1 MMQQLLILGAGRS
14 SSSLIHY
21 WCEHAALLQVF
32 VTVADPQLDVAQSKI
47 KGSTHAKA
55 IGFEV
60 ENKAQT
66 TALIKDADLVISMLP
81 AHLHV
86 LVAQICIDQGKN
98 LLTASYASPEMK
110 ALHAQAQAKGVLL
123 MMECGLDPGIDHL
136 SAMKLI
142 NDLKAKNATITAF
155 KSYCGGLVAPESD
168 NNPWHYKF
176 SWNPRNV
183 ILAGQGTAQ
192 YLENNRLKYIPYQQ
206 LFLRNTPF
214 SIPNVGEFEGYANRD
229 SLTYIDVYGLSTCET
244 FVRGT
249 LRAAGYCE
257 AWAQLVKLGLTDD
270 SFKID
275 LTDGMTWRQLIQAFL
290 PETNTGLPLSS
301 QVAQYLTIA
310 EESEVWQK
318 ILWLNLWSDQ
328 LLTLPNA
335 SPAQHLQQLLE
346 QKWAL
351 SATDKDMIVMVHE
364 LVYVLNGE
372 TKTKTS
378 SLQIIGDD
386 QTYTAMA
393 KTVGL
398 PLALVAKMI
407 LAGEIKH
414 TGVVLP
420 ITADIYEPI
429 LMALAK
435 MGIAFTEM
443 DH

>member
-1 MMQQLLILGAGRS
+1 
-14 SSSLIHY
+14 
-21 WCEHAALLQVF
+21 
-32 VTVADPQLDVAQSKI
+32 
-47 KGSTHAKA
+47 
-55 IGFEV
+55 
-60 ENKAQT
+60 
-66 TALIKDADLVISMLP
+66 MLP
-81 AHLHV
+81 AHLHI
-86 LVAQICIDQGKN
+86 LVATICIAQGRN

-136 SAMKLI
+136 SAMKMV
-142 NDLKAKNATITAF
+142 NDLKAKNANITSF

-206 LFLRNTPF
+206 LFLRNTAF

-229 SLTYIDVYGLSTCET
+229 SLAYIDLYGLASCST

-249 LRAAGYCE
+249 LRAAGFCE

-270 SFKID
+270 SFKIA
-275 LTDGMTWRQLIQAFL
+275 LSEGMTWGQLLQAFL
-290 PETNTGLPLSS
+290 PETQNDLPLPS
-301 QVAQYLTIA
+301 QLANYLQISTQ
-310 EESEVWQK
+310 SEVWQK
-318 ILWLNLWSDQ
+318 ISWLNLWSAQ
-328 LLTLPNA
+328 VLTLPNA

-364 LVYVLNGE
+364 LVYELNGE
-372 TKTKTS
+372 TNTKTA

-407 LAGEIKH
+407 LAGEIAH

-429 LMALAK
+429 LNALANV
-435 MGIAFTEM
+435 GIAFTEIE
-443 DH
+443 H